1 MNPITRKLKSR
12 RGASILI
19 ALLLFLVCAF
29 VGGAVLM
36 SAYQNASRSTALRRE
51 QQNYLAVSSAA
62 QLLKAELVGSGVGLQ
77 YITET
82 SYTQDEDGTES
93 SPRVRSWRQLDR
105 SYTGLLGSISSEA
118 LTIFR
123 AGSGG
128 DGELAL
134 TFALEDYPQLSGVTG
149 SLSLAGEGESPYTVT
164 ALLRDPD
171 GGNELKLTF
180 SYSSATE
187 SQTTDSSEETLGGTR
202 YTSTR
207 TETTTITWT
216 EAAVRLTSIP
226 ELEEGTP

>member
-1 MNPITRKLKSR
+1 M
-12 RGASILI
+12 
-19 ALLLFLVCAF
+19 
-29 VGGAVLM
+29 
-36 SAYQNASRSTALRRE
+36 
-51 QQNYLAVSSAA
+51 
-62 QLLKAELVGSGVGLQ
+62 
-77 YITET
+77 
-82 SYTQDEDGTES
+82 
-93 SPRVRSWRQLDR
+93 
-105 SYTGLLGSISSEA
+105 
-118 LTIFR
+118 
-123 AGSGG
+123 
-128 DGELAL
+128 
-134 TFALEDYPQLSGVTG
+134 TG

-216 EAAVRLTSIP
+216 GAAVRLTSIP